1 MSFLIPNRTA
11 VNPTMRV
18 ANWSLMIVTSNLK
31 LKLERGKEAWNQM
44 DWNVNNAFKTYKGS
58 SSENNAIANT
68 APPKRKKTM
77 TSVFLKYFETAP
89 DSKTRKCKLCGQSYS
104 IATATGNLGRHLNN
118 RHRGYDMASDVA
130 TTSVPQTPQVAA
142 KPSQSHSKPP
152 QIDYDHLNWKERTDL
167 QRSAGGN
174 LATRD
179 YTAGVG
185 KITEAHSDFVMGFIS
200 VNPASWE
207 WEMCSRL

>member
-1 MSFLIPNRTA
+1 MTHEFDHHKDNECLECLEE
-11 VNPTMRV
+11 
-18 ANWSLMIVTSNLK
+18 WS
-31 LKLERGKEAWNQM
+31 
-44 DWNVNNAFKTYKGS
+44 
-58 SSENNAIANT
+58 
-68 APPKRKKTM
+68 
-77 TSVFLKYFETAP
+77 
-89 DSKTRKCKLCGQSYS
+89 TR
-104 IATATGNLGRHLNN
+104 R
-118 RHRGYDMASDVA
+118 
-130 TTSVPQTPQVAA
+130 
-142 KPSQSHSKPP
+142 
-152 QIDYDHLNWKERTDL
+152 KERTDL

>member
-1 MSFLIPNRTA
+1 
-11 VNPTMRV
+11 
-18 ANWSLMIVTSNLK
+18 
-31 LKLERGKEAWNQM
+31 
-44 DWNVNNAFKTYKGS
+44 
-58 SSENNAIANT
+58 
-68 APPKRKKTM
+68 M

-152 QIDYDHLNWKERTDL
+152 QIDYDHLNWLVLK
-167 QRSAGGN
+167 
-174 LATRD
+174 
-179 YTAGVG
+179 
-185 KITEAHSDFVMGFIS
+185 
-200 VNPASWE
+200 
-207 WEMCSRL
+207 